1 MRATPDA
8 RRTTWTR
15 GAACVPV
22 VALLLGLLG
31 WAAPAGADGR
41 GEDDAAGAPRAPAY
55 CTGDAAAFVC
65 GTYQGFVRR
74 DPGPGEVAYWAPRM
88 PAAKGLLVGTLGRSV
103 ETRATS
109 IDWYYGDFG
118 DYAPSDAAISYWLP
132 VVQTH
137 HGFRSLQVQL
147 LAARSLG
154 VYEYVEKLYDLM
166 LDRDP
171 SNVEEDF
178 WVQRISET
186 SRATAGA
193 QLANSIE
200 GRRKIVAWAYEE
212 ELGRTAYAGDLDYWA
227 ERLRADLSF
236 LELRIQLKALAYPYT
251 SGFIS
256 DPSPHPEGT

>member
-41 GEDDAAGAPRAPAY
+41 GEGDVAGSSRAPAY
-55 CTGDAAAFVC
+55 CTGEAAEFVC

-88 PAAKGLLVGTLGRSV
+88 PADKGLFVATLGRSV
-103 ETRATS
+103 ETRTTS
-109 IDWYYGDFG
+109 IDWYYSDFG
-118 DYAPSDAAISYWLP
+118 KYSVPDAAIDYWLP

-147 LAARSLG
+147 LAARSG
-154 VYEYVEKLYDLM
+154 DVERHVYRLYDLM
-166 LDRDP
+166 LDREP
-171 SNVEEDF
+171 SIVEQDF

-193 QLANSIE
+193 QLANSLE
-200 GRRKIVAWAYEE
+200 ARRQMVTWAYDE
-212 ELGRTAYAGDLDYWA
+212 ELGRSAYPADLDYWA
-227 ERLRADLSF
+227 ERLRTDLSF
-236 LELRIQLKALAYPYT
+236 LELRIHLKALAYPYT
-251 SGFIS
+251 SGYES
-256 DPSPHPEGT
+256 DPCPHPGAT